1 MPGPWSFI
9 EHALALRF
17 RVVALLLKLSFL
29 CTHERYERLHKPGH
43 LRRVHV
49 LAERLQDM
57 HDANYTGEEGWA
69 EPGPR
74 VVRIGSGLLRPGD
87 DQSGINPSAGRA
99 HAVGTALPARDNGD
113 GYHGK
118 RGTSRHYVLA
128 RLARDGRTDLAA
140 QVEAG
145 GLSVRAAL
153 RQLRGGGQT

>member
-1 MPGPWSFI
+1 MHGRSDSAWSCFCSRR
-9 EHALALRF
+9 HSCAPPTGTSA
-17 RVVALLLKLSFL
+17 
-29 CTHERYERLHKPGH
+29 CTSRGH

-57 HDANYTGEEGWA
+57 HDANYTGKKASQPQVHAWFVFDRDYC
-69 EPGPR
+69 GPAT
-74 VVRIGSGLLRPGD
+74 
-87 DQSGINPSAGRA
+87 INPVSIHQPAARMPWA
-99 HAVGTALPARDNGD
+99 QLPARDNGN

-118 RGTSRHYVLA
+118 RGTSRHYVLT